1 MEAAKPGFSLAA
13 SLFLLFLA
21 IDHLSNKV
29 GLGFAKF
36 GNKIAFW
43 VEKTKFGS
51 FEVLRFSKKVYMLP
65 VIEPFQ
71 SDT

>member
-1 MEAAKPGFSLAA
+1 MKLSKRMRERERERMEAAKPGFSLAA

-36 GNKIAFW
+36 GNKIAF
-43 VEKTKFGS
+43 
-51 FEVLRFSKKVYMLP
+51 
-65 VIEPFQ
+65 
-71 SDT
+71 